1 MVHLNEP
8 GPARR
13 YLMRL
18 STATLPGLPLTV
30 ARPQYDRAGCGIG
43 IVHIGIGAF
52 HQAYQAVY
60 TDENWTA
67 STTQTLLAMLENGTE
82 TACQHKF

>member
-18 STATLPGLPLTV
+18 SAATLPGLSLTV

-43 IVHIGIGAF
+43 ILHLGIGAF
-52 HQAYQAVY
+52 HRAHQAVY

-67 STTQTLLAMLENGTE
+67 SFTQTLSAMLENGME
-82 TACQHKF
+82 TAC